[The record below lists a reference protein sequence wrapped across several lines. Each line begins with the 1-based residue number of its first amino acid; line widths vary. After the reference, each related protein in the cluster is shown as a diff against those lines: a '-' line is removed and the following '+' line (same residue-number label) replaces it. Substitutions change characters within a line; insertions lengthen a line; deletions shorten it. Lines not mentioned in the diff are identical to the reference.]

1 MQGKIG
7 EKSIEETK
15 IESLQNSPTETF
27 VVINMPGLECPI
39 CLGTLRA
46 AVETDCGHA
55 FCAECLEVS
64 LARSGGTCPVCR
76 SNVTSSHPS
85 YTLRELA
92 ENAQGQRCV
101 AHVIWREQK
110 KKKKKK
116 KKKPNLAGTY
126 P

>member
-1 MQGKIG
+1 
-7 EKSIEETK
+7 
-15 IESLQNSPTETF
+15 
-27 VVINMPGLECPI
+27 MPGLECPI